1 MIEVRDLTKAYSTT
15 LAVDH
20 ITFSV
25 RRGEVLGFLGPNGA
39 GKTTTLRIVTGYLL
53 PDEGTAIVDGYDVL
67 THPLEVKQRIGYLP
81 EDNPLYLEMKVREY
95 LGFVAEA
102 RGLTGAHKRNAIE
115 RVLHLTNLE
124 DKYHKTIETLSK
136 GYRQRVGLAQA
147 LLHDPPIL
155 LLDEP
160 TSGLDPTQIV
170 EIRNLIRDL
179 GREKTVMLS
188 THILPE
194 VQATTS
200 RVIII
205 NRGRIAASGTLE
217 ELLQKASEGEVIH
230 LELRNPPNEVEPVL
244 QQQPWIEAFQ
254 RVAEEDGAYRWTL
267 RGRNGQDIREDL
279 FKLAVE
285 QGWTLREL
293 WRERATLEEVFLHLT
308 TEEVPA

>member
-25 RRGEVLGFLGPNGA
+25 QRGEVLGFLGPNGA
-39 GKTTTLRIVTGYLL
+39 GKTTTLRIITGYLL
-53 PDEGTAIVDGYDVL
+53 PDEGTVTVDGYDVL
-67 THPLEVKQRIGYLP
+67 TQPLEVKRRIGYLP

-95 LGFVAEA
+95 LDFVAEA
-102 RGLTGAHKRNAIE
+102 RGLTGSAKRDAIE

-124 DKYHKTIETLSK
+124 DKYRKTIETLSK

-170 EIRNLIRDL
+170 EIRHLIQEL
-179 GREKTVMLS
+179 GKQKTVMLS

-217 ELLQKASEGEVIH
+217 ELLQRATGGEVIH
-230 LELRNPPNEVEPVL
+230 LELRNPPEAVEPVL
-244 QQQPWIEAFQ
+244 REQPWIETFH
-254 RVAEEDGAYRWTL
+254 RIAEENGVVRWTI
-267 RGRNGQDIREDL
+267 RGKDGQDVREDL
-279 FKLAVE
+279 FKLAVA

-293 WRERATLEEVFLHLT
+293 WMERATLEEVFLNLT
-308 TEEVPA
+308 TEEATA

>member
-20 ITFSV
+20 ISFTV
-25 RRGEVLGFLGPNGA
+25 RKGEVLGFLGPNGA
-39 GKTTTLRIVTGYLL
+39 GKTTTLRIITGYLL
-53 PDEGTAIVDGYDVL
+53 PDEGTVTVDGYDVL
-67 THPLEVKQRIGYLP
+67 SQPLQVKQRIGYLP

-95 LGFVAEA
+95 LDFVAEA
-102 RGLTGAHKRNAIE
+102 RGLTGARKRDAID

-124 DKYHKTIETLSK
+124 DKYRKTIETLSK

-147 LLHDPPIL
+147 LIHDPPIL

-170 EIRNLIRDL
+170 EIRNLIREL

-205 NRGRIAASGTLE
+205 NRGRIATSGTLD

-230 LELRNPPNEVEPVL
+230 LELRNPPQEVEPVL
-244 QQQPWIEAFQ
+244 QSQPWIESFH
-254 RVAEEDGAYRWTL
+254 RIAEEDGAYRWTL
-267 RGRNGQDIREDL
+267 RGPEGKDIREDL
-279 FKLAVE
+279 YRLAVE

-293 WRERATLEEVFLHLT
+293 WRERATLEEVFLNLT
-308 TEEVPA
+308 TEEATA